1 MWTPKRFA
9 GIDAVLRLSCLP
21 VAVSARTVKWS
32 FGNGIRH
39 RAWSRKSQR
48 PAWLVST
55 GGGFAPANAVL
66 GTTSRSRTPQSAP
79 TIQRGRSIPTRD
91 YIAGAIRPGGAATL
105 LLAPPRDLAVGPLS
119 ERSDR
124 PRHAVRRATGRR
136 WIERLDGGVRAPAE
150 ADRGLPHRAHLAAQA
165 ALPRAAE
172 LGELR
177 IAAALAHGGEIGQ
190 QRGHVLEVVDRETKR
205 LVSLQEAIEHGT
217 PQEAEVR
224 AAALGR
230 EVSVQ
235 VVTRGERAER
245 LEQLAQR
252 LRRLVDGLP
261 RIRRVDCLGEPA
273 EALLSS
279 SGADVELAVAAVFGG
294 VKRHGRTVIEGN
306 GERGRAR
313 EDQA

>member
-91 YIAGAIRPGGAATL
+91 YIAGAIGPGGAATL

-124 PRHAVRRATGRR
+124 PRHAVP
-136 WIERLDGGVRAPAE
+136 RAPA
-150 ADRGLPHRAHLAAQA
+150 G
-165 ALPRAAE
+165 
-172 LGELR
+172 
-177 IAAALAHGGEIGQ
+177 
-190 QRGHVLEVVDRETKR
+190 
-205 LVSLQEAIEHGT
+205 
-217 PQEAEVR
+217 
-224 AAALGR
+224 
-230 EVSVQ
+230 
-235 VVTRGERAER
+235 
-245 LEQLAQR
+245 
-252 LRRLVDGLP
+252 DG
-261 RIRRVDCLGEPA
+261 
-273 EALLSS
+273 S
-279 SGADVELAVAAVFGG
+279 SGSTAASGRSPRLTAAFRTELTWRRRRRSHERQNSGSFASPRLSLTVA
-294 VKRHGRTVIEGN
+294 R
-306 GERGRAR
+306 
-313 EDQA
+313 